1 VIWAKTTTPEFG
13 VKGLTDG
20 PAFGVTRN
28 PWDLSRTP
36 GGSSGGAAAAVA
48 AGVGPIGLGTDG
60 AGSVRGPAAC
70 CGLVGHK
77 PTLGLVPW
85 QPGRDAFGNNVFAG
99 PLSRGVADAAVVHAV
114 LAGPSAKDPWSLG
127 VEDRRSLSPALVG
140 GDLSGITIGYVPRC
154 ANPRVAADVEA
165 NTRASLDAL
174 RSLGAE
180 VEEVADPIDWI
191 EYEGRILYQAN
202 FTTFCAPFLPRWQNG
217 MDPVTL
223 AFMQRGAGFS
233 LTEFRNAQF
242 ARTRLWRAVQALLER
257 YDALVMPTLTR
268 TALPVG
274 FDAANDEVE
283 IDGQRCGITRQG
295 WTSYLYPFN
304 LTGHPALTVPSGFG
318 ADGLPTAVQ
327 VVGRWGAD
335 TDVFRLG
342 AVLEQ
347 ARPWARHRPPPGI
360 A

>member
-1 VIWAKTTTPEFG
+1 
-13 VKGLTDG
+13 
-20 PAFGVTRN
+20 
-28 PWDLSRTP
+28 
-36 GGSSGGAAAAVA
+36 
-48 AGVGPIGLGTDG
+48 
-60 AGSVRGPAAC
+60 
-70 CGLVGHK
+70 
-77 PTLGLVPW
+77 
-85 QPGRDAFGNNVFAG
+85 
-99 PLSRGVADAAVVHAV
+99 
-114 LAGPSAKDPWSLG
+114 
-127 VEDRRSLSPALVG
+127 
-140 GDLSGITIGYVPRC
+140 
-154 ANPRVAADVEA
+154 
-165 NTRASLDAL
+165 
-174 RSLGAE
+174 
-180 VEEVADPIDWI
+180 
-191 EYEGRILYQAN
+191 
-202 FTTFCAPFLPRWQNG
+202 

-342 AVLEQ
+342 AVLEG